1 MKQIDL
7 DRTIIEATVERAL
20 SEIRADPERTL
31 RRLVDMGQGF
41 ANGPFQRHFFE
52 AAQHMLENE
61 SSAYYQLLKRIVT
74 EVNHEKLK
82 TFGMNLGYNGC
93 TKGAKLI
100 RSHEAKLGFNIPWAL
115 SFALAKEDCSLTIE
129 ELTHAIH
136 QGKELG
142 IYVYFLFYQDDRL
155 MDTQGL
161 LAEHNDCAFILF
173 SQPEF
178 LTAAAIHSLE
188 KQNNI
193 MVSIT
198 ADLPETEPI
207 TRTLRAQHFLF
218 SVHSFYTA
226 LDVKTCLNAAHM
238 EKIPS
243 YGPLFYFLI
252 PAESCPKQDM
262 LEMGPQVS
270 TVRDAQR
277 YPLLP
282 VDMLH
287 DMLHIDRII
296 SEDAC
301 AVSFDSTGHA
311 RDCYGQRRH
320 EKISLR
326 NMSLSD
332 ILRISNPK
340 AI

>member
-1 MKQIDL
+1 MPF
-7 DRTIIEATVERAL
+7 
-20 SEIRADPERTL
+20 IREKSW
-31 RRLVDMGQGF
+31 GF
-41 ANGPFQRHFFE
+41 MYIFF
-52 AAQHMLENE
+52 
-61 SSAYYQLLKRIVT
+61 
-74 EVNHEKLK
+74 
-82 TFGMNLGYNGC
+82 
-93 TKGAKLI
+93 
-100 RSHEAKLGFNIPWAL
+100 
-115 SFALAKEDCSLTIE
+115 
-129 ELTHAIH
+129 
-136 QGKELG
+136 
-142 IYVYFLFYQDDRL
+142 FYQDDRL

-238 EKIPS
+238 EKISS

-262 LEMGPQVS
+262 LEMGS
-270 TVRDAQR
+270 ASFRRSGMRSDIHCCRSICCMICFTLIA
-277 YPLLP
+277 L
-282 VDMLH
+282 
-287 DMLHIDRII
+287 

-301 AVSFDSTGHA
+301 SGIF
-311 RDCYGQRRH
+311 
-320 EKISLR
+320 
-326 NMSLSD
+326 
-332 ILRISNPK
+332 
-340 AI
+340 